1 MSPSFHMTLTRV
13 PSSHILAKTRRKLP
27 KLQEEMTRLRIPCK
41 DFLFASY
48 KPECVQPRSPL
59 AVATAAEKS
68 SFCVAG
74 IEWSRSKSFATA
86 LAISS
91 RSARRN
97 QSSTL
102 PEHHSRNSTQSPC
115 EPCPPQEGTVLQ
127 TPRHHLHDDALGTAA
142 GLGFAFAHFHFVRG
156 SVASSVATAAR
167 RVALHL
173 AVKAPNLA
181 DDIVESLVNVD
192 AGLGRCLDEAATKVL
207 GQLLTL

>member
-1 MSPSFHMTLTRV
+1 MSPSFHDLTRV
-13 PSSHILAKTRRKLP
+13 PILISWRKTRRKLP

-48 KPECVQPRSPL
+48 KPDCVQPRSPL

-74 IEWSRSKSFATA
+74 IEWSRSNSFATA
-86 LAISS
+86 LATSS
-91 RSARRN
+91 LSDHRN
-97 QSSTL
+97 QSSIL
-102 PEHHSRNSTQSPC
+102 PEHNSLDSTPSPC
-115 EPCPPQEGTVLQ
+115 EPCSPQEGTAS
-127 TPRHHLHDDALGTAA
+127 PRHHLHDDALGTAA

-156 SVASSVATAAR
+156 SVATSVATAAR
-167 RVALHL
+167 GVTLHL

-192 AGLGRCLDEAATKVL
+192 AGLGRCFDETATKVL
-207 GQLLTL
+207 GQLFTL